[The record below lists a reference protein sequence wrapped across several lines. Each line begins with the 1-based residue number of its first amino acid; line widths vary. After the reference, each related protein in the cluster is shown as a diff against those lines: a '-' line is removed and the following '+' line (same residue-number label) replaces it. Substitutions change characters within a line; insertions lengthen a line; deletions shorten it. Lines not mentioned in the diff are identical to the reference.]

1 MYMLLLIGLRNTPS
15 VLPPWTAAEDCPR
28 ICLLQPCL
36 HYLLLYKS
44 CCCWKF
50 LLFLMKYSNYLN
62 FTAHTNTKL
71 GSVGNS
77 FFSNTNLHA
86 FPHYRREHSVH
97 RCSFLLNIV
106 CFSKKNNSFPVHSPD
121 RDKPGL
127 LKGLDGLKQI
137 QLEGTS
143 APAPAINCSC
153 HLKKPDEGEK

>member
-62 FTAHTNTKL
+62 FTAHTNTEL

-86 FPHYRREHSVH
+86 FSHYRREHSVH

-106 CFSKKNNSFPVHSPD
+106 CFSKKTTILFLYTH
-121 RDKPGL
+121 
-127 LKGLDGLKQI
+127 QT
-137 QLEGTS
+137 GTS
-143 APAPAINCSC
+143 QGCSRGWMGWSRYSWKEHQ
-153 HLKKPDEGEK
+153 HLFLP

>member
-1 MYMLLLIGLRNTPS
+1 MLLLIGLRNTPS

-44 CCCWKF
+44 CCYWKF

-62 FTAHTNTKL
+62 FTAHTNTEL

-77 FFSNTNLHA
+77 FFSNTNLYA
-86 FPHYRREHSVH
+86 FSHYRREHSVH

-106 CFSKKNNSFPVHSPD
+106 CFSKK
-121 RDKPGL
+121 
-127 LKGLDGLKQI
+127 KQLFSCTLTRQGQARAAQGAGWTEADTAGRNI
-137 QLEGTS
+137 ST
-143 APAPAINCSC
+143 CSC
-153 HLKKPDEGEK
+153 HKLLMPS